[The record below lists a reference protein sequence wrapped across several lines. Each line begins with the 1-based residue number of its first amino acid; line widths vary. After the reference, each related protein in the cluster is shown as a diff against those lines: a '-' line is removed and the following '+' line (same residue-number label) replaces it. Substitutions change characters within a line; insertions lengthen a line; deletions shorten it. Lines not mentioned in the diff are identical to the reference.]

1 MADSEN
7 STVIKKSKRK
17 NPFFSF
23 VKFIFGLI
31 AVLIIIAAGILAF
44 SALDRRSSLASI
56 PRNYS
61 AYVHTD
67 SAFAAV
73 NPLLD
78 LHATEV
84 LLSSGQFVK
93 YRKMFMTLR
102 SSPLRSNPL
111 FKFLLSRP
119 VDFASYGD
127 VQNANFVAA
136 VNLGPFS
143 FASRLADS
151 CWKYLIKYKSGFSV
165 PGLEYV
171 EDESLPHF
179 CYTSGG
185 SVFYVKALKNLV
197 IVSDSEDLFMTSCLV
212 KNDSTYTESQR
223 RMLTQ
228 KSGGDLRIVA
238 DAKFLMQCFTEG
250 NEVLSSMSHIL
261 GQDEL
266 SVLSLSITD
275 SDLLV
280 KCVLP
285 VSDDEE
291 DLKKLA
297 PVISKNSTV
306 PAFLPAL
313 TDCVQYYTLLNA
325 GSIDVLKD
333 ALLPFMNSRKSP
345 EELWAQ
351 YDGMCKS
358 MLGMDLNEFLLS
370 WTGDEFAVLGI
381 ENQNDPVFAVRIK
394 DEKARKKVFDKLTG
408 SLLISEDD
416 SLILA
421 GVRLPR
427 LTLPPFLNWMLSVV
441 NISIPSPYFMVQNE
455 TIYFSESA
463 ESLSAIYT
471 GAINGS
477 SLTKDDG
484 WKSVS
489 SRQKN
494 ESTMSLY
501 YNLERSVPFFIKN
514 NEAFSKVLSLYNLG
528 RFDIRLRDRQ
538 LEFTLQSSAK
548 ETRQST
554 KIPGFPLSLEGRV
567 DPETFAA
574 NAVKNP
580 DHVFFVKDGKTICS
594 LDLQSTKIQTV
605 DRASGVMICS
615 ANASSPA
622 SSGPALWS
630 VTPLGVV
637 SLMNSNLEEL
647 EPFPLMTG
655 ERVSVKPFVSD
666 KNLIVI
672 SEEGSVFIVKTDGT
686 YSTQKI
692 GGLSVKMTPQNTG
705 ANFALYSKGFPGRVF
720 FFENGLVKNQDAP
733 LTVNG
738 ISLSYP
744 VMLKESKN
752 QAGFVT
758 QAGDFYCWNFNKDA
772 ELVNPVKLKG
782 VFMGPVAS
790 SQKYYYTISS
800 DAVLYRINTD
810 GDVLSVRIPHSTAR
824 NAYLIV
830 QKRTGAKYGVYVC
843 ADSNVI
849 YGFDENLELLRGYPV
864 KGFGYPVFAD
874 VNADNKTDGIAL
886 TIDNKITAWRLK

>member
-1 MADSEN
+1 
-7 STVIKKSKRK
+7 
-17 NPFFSF
+17 
-23 VKFIFGLI
+23 
-31 AVLIIIAAGILAF
+31 
-44 SALDRRSSLASI
+44 
-56 PRNYS
+56 

-67 SAFAAV
+67 SAFATV

-84 LLSSGQFVK
+84 LLSSGEFVK

-119 VDFASYGD
+119 VDFASYGE
-127 VQNANFVAA
+127 VQNASFVAS

-143 FASRLADS
+143 FASRLVDFG
-151 CWKYLIKYKSGFSV
+151 WKYLLKYKSGFSL
-165 PGLEYV
+165 PDIKYV
-171 EDESLPHF
+171 EDESLPYF
-179 CYTSGG
+179 CCTVDGN
-185 SVFYVKALKNLV
+185 VFYVKALKNLV
-197 IVSDSEDLFMTSCLV
+197 IVSDSKDLFMTSCLV

-223 RMLTQ
+223 KMLTQ
-228 KSGGDLRIVA
+228 KSGGDIRIVA
-238 DAKFLMQCFTEG
+238 DAKFLMQYFTEG

-280 KCVLP
+280 KCSLP
-285 VSDDEE
+285 VSEDEA
-291 DLKKLA
+291 DLKKFNSI
-297 PVISKNSTV
+297 ISKNSTV

-333 ALLPFMNSRKSP
+333 ALLPFMNSGKSP

-351 YDGMCKS
+351 YDSMCKS
-358 MLGMDLNEFLLS
+358 MLGMNLNEFLLS

-381 ENQNDPVFAVRIK
+381 ENQNDPVFAVRVK

-471 GAINGS
+471 GALNGTA
-477 SLTKDDG
+477 LTKDDG

-501 YNLERSVPFFIKN
+501 YNLERSVPFFIKK

-528 RFDIRLRDRQ
+528 RFDIRLRDYQ
-538 LEFTLQSSAK
+538 LEFTLQAGAR
-548 ETRQST
+548 ENRQSSG
-554 KIPGFPLSLEGRV
+554 IPGFPLSLDGRA
-567 DPETFAA
+567 DPKTFAS
-574 NAVKNP
+574 NAAKNP
-580 DHVFFVKDGKTICS
+580 DHVFYVKDDKTICS
-594 LDLQSTKIQTV
+594 FDLQSTKTQTA
-605 DRASGVMICS
+605 DSALGVMICS
-615 ANASSPA
+615 ANASVSG
-622 SSGPALWS
+622 SEGPALWS

-647 EPFPLMTG
+647 EPFPIMTG

-672 SEEGSVFIVKTDGT
+672 SEEGSIFTFKTDGT

-692 GGLSVKMTPQNTG
+692 AGLSVKMTPQNSG
-705 ANFALYSKGFPGRVF
+705 SNFALYSKGFLGHVF
-720 FFENGLVKNQDAP
+720 FFENGVVKNQDAP
-733 LTVNG
+733 VTVNG
-738 ISLSYP
+738 ISLSSP
-744 VMLKESKN
+744 VMLKDSKN

-758 QAGDFYCWNFNKDA
+758 QAGDFYCWNFSKDA
-772 ELVNPVKLKG
+772 DLVNPVKLKG
-782 VFMGPVAS
+782 VFMGPLAS

-800 DAVLYRINTD
+800 DAVLYRISTD
-810 GDVLSVRIPHSTAR
+810 GDVLSVRIPHSTAK
-824 NAYLIV
+824 NAYLSV

-874 VNADNKTDGIAL
+874 INADKKTDGIAL